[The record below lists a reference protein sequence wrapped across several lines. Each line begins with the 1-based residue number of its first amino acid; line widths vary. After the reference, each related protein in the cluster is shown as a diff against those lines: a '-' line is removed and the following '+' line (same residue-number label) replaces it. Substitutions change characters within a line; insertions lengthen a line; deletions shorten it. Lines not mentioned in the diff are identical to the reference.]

1 MHSFH
6 SLRLMRYISH
16 AFFSLLCI
24 SPFNVCLDE
33 IEEAK
38 KAVESY
44 IFHWEKKF
52 TLLLDA
58 KKKERYGGI
67 TTPIEKSMGKQS
79 LSHRISGQI
88 TQFPDFSTFSF
99 AHSSPIVEE
108 DERDG
113 SLLTP
118 LSPVVNSGSLFSN
131 SPVVIDYVDDE
142 SVEDVVGVLIT
153 GMRLLLHIHEGN
165 VATLQQAA
173 SYGEKAFIIVTEHA
187 STLPSYSYLLG
198 QVYQWLGVV
207 YGELALEV
215 VSREDRLR
223 LQNDAIVML
232 SKARN
237 LQRSDPK
244 IRYQLALQYA
254 EVGEVIWSLL

>member
-1 MHSFH
+1 
-6 SLRLMRYISH
+6 
-16 AFFSLLCI
+16 
-24 SPFNVCLDE
+24 
-33 IEEAK
+33 
-38 KAVESY
+38 
-44 IFHWEKKF
+44 
-52 TLLLDA
+52 LDA

-79 LSHRISGQI
+79 LSHRLSGQI
-88 TQFPDFSTFSF
+88 THFSTFSF
-99 AHSSPIVEE
+99 AHSYPIVEE
-108 DERDG
+108 GDRQDSG
-113 SLLTP
+113 LLTP
-118 LSPVVNSGSLFSN
+118 RSPFVNSGSLFSN

-187 STLPSYSYLLG
+187 STLPSYSFLLG

-207 YGELALEV
+207 YGELALEEV
-215 VSREDRLR
+215 GREERLR

-237 LQRSDPK
+237 LQRSDSK
-244 IRYQLALQYA
+244 IRYQSALQYA
-254 EVGEVIWSLL
+254 EVGEVMMFISDSLVSTCH